1 MIGIQRLM
9 TVQHL
14 KFSVIV
20 LLLSFLSGCA
30 SLMPQGTS
38 KEFQQQLSK
47 LNHWQARGKLSVI
60 SPDSSNTGY
69 LTWKQDH
76 QAYDLY
82 IAGPLGK
89 LSVISPDSS
98 NTGYLT
104 WKQDHQAYDL
114 YIAGPFGAGA
124 SRLEGNQHQANLL
137 LPGWKEPQHAASAE
151 ELMLIHT
158 GWNFPVS
165 QIRYWVKG
173 QPIPKSK
180 AKTQFNDSGLLET
193 LEQHGWTIRY
203 SRYKEQNGYW
213 LPSLIRISG
222 YDFRFTFAIKEWT
235 LYD

>member
-47 LNHWQARGKLSVI
+47 LNHWQAR
-60 SPDSSNTGY
+60 
-69 LTWKQDH
+69 
-76 QAYDLY
+76 
-82 IAGPLGK
+82 GK

-180 AKTQFNDSGLLET
+180 AKTQFNNSGLLET